1 MILKIL
7 VVVLIVSVVINLAA
21 VLTFGF
27 YWWNEG
33 GPKRGI
39 PPRGMEEGPDWR
51 ASRLGHRLNLT
62 EEQIKTMDA
71 GREEMRSK
79 TSALR
84 GKLSEKRKELTALL
98 RESELDR
105 ARADALFEEIATL
118 QTELEVL
125 AFEKLRDI
133 SKILTPE
140 QREQF
145 LELYERRLRMR
156 PGSREGRPERRM
168 EDRRGRGREGGKMRR
183 DDR

>member
-33 GPKRGI
+33 SPKRDVSQ
-39 PPRGMEEGPDWR
+39 RGMAEGPDWR

-62 EEQIKTMDA
+62 DEQIKAMDA

-79 TSALR
+79 TSSLQR
-84 GKLSEKRKELTALL
+84 KLSEKRKELTALL
-98 RESELDR
+98 REPELDR
-105 ARADALFEEIATL
+105 ARADALFKEIATL

-125 AFEKLRDI
+125 AFEKLREV

-156 PGSREGRPERRM
+156 PGSREGRLPRGMGE
-168 EDRRGRGREGGKMRR
+168 RRGRGRERGKMRR